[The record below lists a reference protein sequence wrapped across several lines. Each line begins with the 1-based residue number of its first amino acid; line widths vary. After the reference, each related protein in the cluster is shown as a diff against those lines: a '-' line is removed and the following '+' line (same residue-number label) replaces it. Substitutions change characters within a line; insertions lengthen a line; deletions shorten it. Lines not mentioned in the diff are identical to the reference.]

1 MIELIARPDSLAGGA
16 GKAWLTG
23 FERSTMGD
31 SLAAKGIPIVADPR
45 PDQEFFWRS
54 DNIAFARRGIVAH
67 TLSSFSLH
75 ADYHL
80 PSDDIA
86 KVDFEH
92 MATVINEAAKAVHLL
107 ANGAK
112 PQWKP
117 GGKP

>member
-1 MIELIARPDSLAGGA
+1 VA
-16 GKAWLTG
+16 TG
-23 FERSTMGD
+23 EEDGL
-31 SLAAKGIPIVADPR
+31 LAAKGIPIVADPR

-75 ADYHL
+75 ADYHQ

-92 MATVINEAAKAVHLL
+92 MATVINEAAKVVRLL